1 MGRLL
6 QGGLLYT
13 PRGLQAQVQP
23 PSHGQARQHS
33 SWHFLLSLNPK
44 SKNPSSN
51 SFAIFLLTRHFL
63 EVVFV
68 PIVLYTVTGSGGA
81 GLTPKP

>member
-33 SWHFLLSLNPK
+33 SWHFLLSLK
-44 SKNPSSN
+44 TLAQI

>member
-33 SWHFLLSLNPK
+33 SWHFLLSLNLK
-44 SKNPSSN
+44 TLAQIC
-51 SFAIFLLTRHFL
+51 FAIFLLTRHFM
-63 EVVFV
+63 EVIFV
-68 PIVLYTVTGSGGA
+68 PIVLYTETGSGGA